1 MGLGVGNRMFAGSMD
16 MFGAMDDAHGRTAQ
30 LHLMNRTM
38 NLPFNMMNQ
47 GGQIDASMLFGAD
60 TNAAGLLGGQPTL
73 EQALIMQNMLAS
85 SGTAQSNNAAVLNAV
100 AMANEILRRNVTQ
113 PMPANPMSVQQLAA
127 AAATLAQQQAMVQ
140 QLTNSQLA
148 QGEGQ
153 VNFVGKDS
161 DTLAPSAEMAFST
174 MQYVDNGML
183 SECYNASWSTSN
195 IATAATNAQGVS
207 KSNSNEGSEFALP
220 DSIYD
225 YLNVPQ
231 SSQDGSNDNNWSNT
245 TYNTFSRPSWAL
257 ENDSAR

>member
-1 MGLGVGNRMFAGSMD
+1 MFAGSMD
-16 MFGAMDDAHGRTAQ
+16 MFGAMDDEHGRTAQ

-161 DTLAPSAEMAFST
+161 YTLAPSAEMAFST